1 MATPTIIQQ
10 NATHKAVRENGRIN
24 IYLKG
29 IDYEDIHMPDELL
42 YFILEDEEDDL
53 FEIFERFDEQNRI
66 NMAEFQASFS

>member
-1 MATPTIIQQ
+1 MTTPTIIQQ
-10 NATHKAVRENGRIN
+10 NATHKAVREHGRIN

-29 IDYEDIHMPDELL
+29 IDYEYIHMPDELL

-53 FEIFERFDEQNRI
+53 FEIFERYDEQNRI